1 MDAEIYERLLEAFV
15 REGPQRSELDELVT
29 ARHWRHLLGN
39 EHALRCKVDRCEYV
53 ADLLQV
59 DGKHVVDFGSGMGF
73 IAGFMATRASRVTG
87 VELQAERRVLS
98 DHLARDLFGTGDR
111 ATFVGSIDE
120 IGDESVDVLMLNNVI
135 SHVDRPL
142 PELVKMLAKIRPGGQ
157 LFIED
162 NNNFAAAWI
171 RRRNRRVWAR
181 RDRRYRETRLEHL
194 RRHHPDVDAD
204 AVADRTYG
212 MGYAE
217 LDRAASHDVD
227 GVPYDPD
234 LLRSRAPL
242 DPDTG
247 ILHENAFH
255 PHELETILFN
265 MGMVVT
271 RMAPKAL
278 FDYRKQPLVT
288 ALFRAAPSLA
298 LRVSP
303 AFEITAVKR

>member
-1 MDAEIYERLLEAFV
+1 MDAEIYGRLVDAFV
-15 REGPQRSELDELVT
+15 REGPERDRLEKLVT
-29 ARHWRHLLGN
+29 ARHWRYLLGN
-39 EHALRCKVDRCEYV
+39 EGALRCKVDRCEYV
-53 ADLLQV
+53 ADLLEV

-73 IAGFMATRASRVTG
+73 IAGFMATRAARVTG

-98 DHLARDLFGTGDR
+98 DHLARDLFGTEGR
-111 ATFVGSIDE
+111 ARFVGTIGE
-120 IGDESVDVLMLNNVI
+120 IEDESVDVLMLNNVI

-142 PELVKMLAKIRPGGQ
+142 PVLVEMIAKIRTGGT

-171 RRRNRRVWAR
+171 RRKNRRIWAR
-181 RDRRYRETRLEHL
+181 RDRRYRETRIAHL
-194 RRHHPDVDAD
+194 RENHPGVDAE

-212 MGYAE
+212 MGYEE
-217 LDRAASHDVD
+217 LDRAASD
-227 GVPYDPD
+227 GGDVPYEPS
-234 LLRSRAPL
+234 LLRRRAPL

-255 PHELETILFN
+255 PHEMETILFN

-278 FDYRKQPLVT
+278 FDYRKRPVVT
-288 ALFRAAPSLA
+288 AAFRAVPRLA